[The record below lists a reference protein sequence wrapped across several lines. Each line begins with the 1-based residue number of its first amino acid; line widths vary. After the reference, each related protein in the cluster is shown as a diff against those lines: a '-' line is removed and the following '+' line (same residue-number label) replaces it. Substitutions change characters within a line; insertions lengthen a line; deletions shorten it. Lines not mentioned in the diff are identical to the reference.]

1 MTTIETDKVEIN
13 SSAED
18 IFKFLSDISNLEQLM
33 PEQVAN
39 WESTGDECS
48 FTIKGMGSIG
58 MRIVEKI
65 PISEVKIV
73 STKGALKFDLN
84 CFIEKV
90 NDDNCNTQLIL
101 EADLNPMMKMMVEK
115 PLGNFFNLLVTKLK
129 EINE

>member
-48 FTIKGMGSIG
+48 FTIKGMG
-58 MRIVEKI
+58 
-65 PISEVKIV
+65 
-73 STKGALKFDLN
+73 
-84 CFIEKV
+84 
-90 NDDNCNTQLIL
+90 
-101 EADLNPMMKMMVEK
+101 
-115 PLGNFFNLLVTKLK
+115 
-129 EINE
+129 